1 MTRPPMS
8 SHHKLVSQVIA
19 FSGTLQAVGVEATV
33 VPGEE
38 KNHGTINR
46 DLGAKE
52 DKPTKAV
59 FEFLRGRVN
68 KS

>member
-1 MTRPPMS
+1 M
-8 SHHKLVSQVIA
+8 
-19 FSGTLQAVGVEATV
+19 GVEATV